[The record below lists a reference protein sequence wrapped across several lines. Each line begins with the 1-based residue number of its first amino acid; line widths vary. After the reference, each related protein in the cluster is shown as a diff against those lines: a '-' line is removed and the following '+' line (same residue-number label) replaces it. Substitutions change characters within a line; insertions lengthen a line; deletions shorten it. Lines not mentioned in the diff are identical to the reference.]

1 MDSGF
6 IVTLVAFAVVTVLV
20 AERNGIVTQDMRG
33 NALAL
38 ERLMAHRGGG
48 VQWLK
53 EKASGRF
60 LNCHKSSI
68 AEIGGN
74 CKDYFAFLFAFVGD
88 EKGLEEAAIIA
99 KRCNPRLALGEC
111 ASELLILR
119 PLMVDDVAVCFGSL
133 FLDCHESILAEIRR
147 NCKLY
152 FDFFQAV

>member
-6 IVTLVAFAVVTVLV
+6 IVTLVAYAILVMLV
-20 AERNGIVTQDMRG
+20 AERNGIVTQDMGG

-60 LNCHKSSI
+60 LNCH
-68 AEIGGN
+68 
-74 CKDYFAFLFAFVGD
+74 
-88 EKGLEEAAIIA
+88 
-99 KRCNPRLALGEC
+99 
-111 ASELLILR
+111 
-119 PLMVDDVAVCFGSL
+119 
-133 FLDCHESILAEIRR
+133 ESILAEIRR

-152 FDFFQAV
+152 FRFF